1 MSIRP
6 VDPSF
11 HVSGQISPAQIK
23 DIAGLGYKTVICMR
37 PDKEGFFQPAFSE
50 MAEAAKDAGIEA
62 FYIPVKPGAMTAE
75 QAKELKKILS
85 SRTGPTLAYCASGNR
100 CISAYEMTKR
110 I

>member
-11 HVSGQISPAQIK
+11 HVTGQISPAQIK

-50 MAEAAKDAGIEA
+50 MAEAAKNAGIDA
-62 FYIPVKPGAMTAE
+62 FYIPVKPGMMTVE
-75 QAKELKKILS
+75 QAVELKKILAG
-85 SRTGPTLAYCASGNR
+85 RQGPTLAYCASGNR
-100 CISAYEMTKR
+100 CVSAYEMSKR
-110 I
+110 V

>member
-6 VDPSF
+6 VDPSI

-62 FYIPVKPGAMTAE
+62 FYIPVKPGAMTVE
-75 QAKELKKILS
+75 QAKELKKILA

-100 CISAYEMTKR
+100 CVSAYEMTKR
-110 I
+110 V